1 MVKMHIDIQKITN
14 ININDEIKTIINLYN
29 QIDDYCDIETQNI
42 YSPNAIIFERIKT
55 ASDILML
62 NAIRYNKN
70 RSYTIELESTN
81 ITNNAILD
89 ILSFIANELALLNHP
104 KDLLDNVFFYLKRY
118 KIEPY
123 FILRD
128 KKDDLL
134 LYNKNI

>member
-1 MVKMHIDIQKITN
+1 MEKMHIDIQKITN
-14 ININDEIKTIINLYN
+14 INIDNEIKTIINLHN

-42 YSPNAIIFERIKT
+42 SSPNAIIFERIIT

-70 RSYTIELESTN
+70 RSYTVELESAN
-81 ITNNAILD
+81 VTNNVILD
-89 ILSFIANELALLNHP
+89 ILSFIANELSLLNHP